1 MEVEFS
7 FFLDAK
13 LDGSTGGLVDGC
25 SCGRVELSFGSDE
38 SGRTVSFP
46 ISSSLC
52 DTVVVEE
59 KPSASMRY
67 SLLGGASFLGIVDD
81 NTRLLI

>member
-7 FFLDAK
+7 FLLDAK

-25 SCGRVELSFGSDE
+25 SCGRVEISFGSDE
-38 SGRTVSFP
+38 SGRTVSCP

-52 DTVVVEE
+52 DAVVVEE
-59 KPSASMRY
+59 IPSASI
-67 SLLGGASFLGIVDD
+67 LCLGGLRFWV
-81 NTRLLI
+81 LLTTTLDC